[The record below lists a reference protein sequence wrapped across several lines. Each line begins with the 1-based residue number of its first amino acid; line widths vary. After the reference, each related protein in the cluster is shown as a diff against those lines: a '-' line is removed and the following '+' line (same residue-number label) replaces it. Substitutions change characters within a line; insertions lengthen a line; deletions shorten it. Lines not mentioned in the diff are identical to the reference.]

1 MKNISL
7 IILVLFL
14 GAVFYAV
21 LTQIGKSS
29 KSKRVECQTKTT
41 TFEKIFLDK
50 PIKESIELLKNGNYK
65 IVSNIEYSKIMK
77 SNLINLLTKEKA
89 DQLLEDTLK
98 KHQIKINNLNKNDQV
113 VISYYIYENDKE
125 DTNKKNAEAK
135 SYAGYLMFEFKYNNE
150 LIYKIQ
156 TDYKNMD
163 ASDVQERMDCVVNS
177 FISID

>member
-1 MKNISL
+1 MKKYL
-7 IILVLFL
+7 LFILVLFL
-14 GAVFYAV
+14 GFTFYAV
-21 LTQIGKSS
+21 LTQVSKSS

-41 TFEKIFLDK
+41 TFEKIFTDK
-50 PIKESIELLKNGNYK
+50 PVTESIKFFKEGNYK
-65 IVSNIEYSKIMK
+65 IISSIEYSKHMK
-77 SNLINLLTKEKA
+77 SNLNNLLTKEKS
-89 DQLLEDTLK
+89 DELLMEV
-98 KHQIKINNLNKNDQV
+98 LNKYVSTTNSSLNDKFIIQ
-113 VISYYIYENDKE
+113 YYVYENDKE

-156 TDYKNMD
+156 TDYKNID